1 MVLEIYNDANIEDII
16 EKSGDKKTKIFLDE
30 LILELDEN
38 IRNKFINLDKEIKV
52 IIKFLITL

>member
-1 MVLEIYNDANIEDII
+1 MVLEIHNDANIEDII
-16 EKSGDKKTKIFLDE
+16 EKFGHKKTKIFLDE
-30 LILELDEN
+30 LILELDEI